1 MMIRRGGART
11 CRARDDRTR
20 GGAPP
25 LIASPALPA
34 NQTPASGRSP
44 LATLRLPD
52 PRRVARSDWLQ
63 LARFLAVGLSGY
75 VVNLL
80 VFWLA
85 TAGGMHYIPAATVAF
100 VVAWLNNFL
109 LNRHWTF
116 RAAGED
122 LMAQGLRYLLVC
134 LVALGANLI
143 ILHVLV
149 DAGLGELYAQAIA
162 IILVTPLNYLLSR
175 RWSFR

>member
-1 MMIRRGGART
+1 M
-11 CRARDDRTR
+11 
-20 GGAPP
+20 
-25 LIASPALPA
+25 PA

-44 LATLRLPD
+44 LALLRIPD
-52 PRRVARSDWLQ
+52 IRKVPGSDWMQ
-63 LARFLAVGLSGY
+63 LVRFLAVGLSGY

-80 VFWLA
+80 VFWLSTVA
-85 TAGGMHYIPAATVAF
+85 GMHYIPAAVVAF
-100 VVAWLNNFL
+100 AVAWVNNFA

-116 RAAGED
+116 RAAGEGVV
-122 LMAQGLRYLLVC
+122 AQGLRYLLVC

-149 DAGLGELYAQAIA
+149 DAGLAQLYAQAIA